1 MDFTK
6 FGEERII
13 EYDLDLSKFE
23 DHITNTYKLL
33 KTLDFASDSLY
44 EHEVQTVAKI
54 CLFDYYVI
62 NFDKFRDILEE
73 SNEFTPIPDL
83 KVPRFWYQ
91 MIQQICRPMYYGNEI
106 YIPKIKLYDNF
117 NLLQQPGT
125 EISAEKF
132 QRVIEILQEYYAK
145 SSKSKNANPV
155 VSIGKDPFILATP
168 FTSFKL
174 TDTHDVRLKHFHQK
188 QSRNSKV
195 LQSYV
200 DQSNVDIPVE
210 NIDHGIIETGVVLTP
225 DLQIPQARSKAFSAL
240 LHCRFNQIDEPSIE
254 QLLNDEKEVNIQFG
268 SELIHQLNLTQGF
281 ATGELINC
289 TRVWSLPV
297 EFDGG
302 MTYAIYNEFPSIE
315 EELETEK
322 KSRLT
327 SKPSSNLILTSN
339 DTKVSIVKD
348 SITDRTGLKNLV
360 HTTNEMTLSAKD
372 GAAAADDS
380 HGGAR
385 DSPLQAVGTDSGRGD
400 PVGHGDGT
408 VESPAVINDVS
419 ADRQEPDGDQNTI
432 QSDISL
438 IHHQTPVKG

>member
-44 EHEVQTVAKI
+44 EHELQIVAKI
-54 CLFDYYVI
+54 CLFDYYII

-106 YIPKIKLYDNF
+106 YIPKVKLYDNYL
-117 NLLQQPGT
+117 LLQQPGT
-125 EISAEKF
+125 EVSAETF
-132 QRVIEILQEYYAK
+132 NSVIEILQEYYANF
-145 SSKSKNANPV
+145 SKSKHANPV
-155 VSIGKDPFILATP
+155 VLIGKDPFILATP
-168 FTSFKL
+168 FTSFRL
-174 TDTHDVRLKHFHQK
+174 TDPYEVRLRHYHQK
-188 QSRNSKV
+188 QSRTNKV
-195 LQSYV
+195 LQSYI
-200 DQSNVDIPVE
+200 DKTNVDIPVE

-240 LHCRFNQIDEPSIE
+240 LHCRFNQIDEPTIE
-254 QLLNDEKEVNIQFG
+254 QLLNDETDVNIQFS
-268 SELIHQLNLTQGF
+268 SELIHQFNLTQGF

-322 KSRLT
+322 KRKLT

-339 DTKVSIVKD
+339 DAKVSIVKD
-348 SITDRTGLKNLV
+348 SITDTTGLKELV
-360 HTTNEMTLSAKD
+360 HSTNEMTLSAKD
-372 GAAAADDS
+372 GSAAAGES
-380 HGGAR
+380 HGTR
-385 DSPLQAVGTDSGRGD
+385 HTPLQAVGTDSGPVD
-400 PVGHGDGT
+400 TVGHDDGT
-408 VESPAVINDVS
+408 VVTPAVTADPS
-419 ADRQEPDGDQNTI
+419 ADRQEIDGDQNTI

-438 IHHQTPVKG
+438 IHRETPVKS